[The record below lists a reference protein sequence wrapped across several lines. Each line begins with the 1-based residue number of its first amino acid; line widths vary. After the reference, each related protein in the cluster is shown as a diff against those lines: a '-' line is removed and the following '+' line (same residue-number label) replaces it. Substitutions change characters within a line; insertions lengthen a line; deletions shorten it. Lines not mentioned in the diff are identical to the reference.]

1 MVIRLRKR
9 LKVYYAKALKIIQ
22 GPSAGKKI
30 VFNAEALI
38 GEDHSRVSQMQPLTI
53 KPFIWWFQNRD
64 KDSVF

>member
-38 GEDHSRVSQMQPLTI
+38 VEDHSRVSQMQPLTI
-53 KPFIWWFQNRD
+53 KPFI
-64 KDSVF
+64 